1 MVPCCLAGKTSFGS
15 LGLVLIWREYS
26 FKFRY
31 FANPDPSVP
40 LVLYHNGGK
49 DLLKPFFKKKKNKHH
64 EKRSIFLLPG
74 PGCSSMMAL
83 LYENGPFYIDENL
96 QPQENNFS
104 WTKKYHMLY
113 IDSPVGTG

>member
-1 MVPCCLAGKTSFGS
+1 
-15 LGLVLIWREYS
+15 
-26 FKFRY
+26 
-31 FANPDPSVP
+31 
-40 LVLYHNGGK
+40 
-49 DLLKPFFKKKKNKHH
+49 
-64 EKRSIFLLPG
+64 
-74 PGCSSMMAL
+74 MMAL